1 MQGAERLGNPL
12 IRRLLAGL
20 LALSVTTPAFGQSI
34 EKEVRKVLEEDPG
47 PGLFQNGAGFYA
59 ANGRLVLTSAHG
71 TGGCRFFVVVDGRGK
86 ETKAAL
92 VYWDGRHDVAIL
104 RPDVAGPGG
113 LELSGD
119 RLVRGGAAATLRT
132 FVFEFG
138 ASTPHRP
145 DRSVLKG
152 APQRAWIGDVEM
164 LRLDAVLELG
174 ASGSPIVDERNLVVG
189 MVTASIEDP
198 TGRVVTLA
206 VPADVLRRAFG
217 EADLGGPPPRAA
229 VTDPERLTVKVRC
242 T

>member
-1 MQGAERLGNPL
+1 VQGAERLGNPL
-12 IRRLLAGL
+12 IRILLAGL
-20 LALSVTTPAFGQSI
+20 LALGASAPAFSQSI
-34 EKEVRKVLEEDPG
+34 EKEVRKALEEDPG

-92 VYWDGRHDVAIL
+92 VYWDL
-104 RPDVAGPGG
+104 RPDVPGPGG

-119 RLVRGGAAATLRT
+119 RLVRGGAAAMLRT
-132 FVFEFG
+132 FVFDFG
-138 ASTPHRP
+138 TSTSNRP
-145 DRSVLKG
+145 GRSVLKG

-164 LRLDAVLELG
+164 LRLDAVLEIG
-174 ASGSPIVDERNLVVG
+174 ASGSPIVDDRNLVVG

-217 EADLGGPPPRAA
+217 EADLGGPSPRGAI
-229 VTDPERLTVKVRC
+229 TDPERLTVKVRC